1 MARQSD
7 IRLRRSAISGAIPA
21 TSALNL
27 GELALNT
34 YDGKLYM
41 KKDVGGTETIVEI
54 GGGGT
59 SQDAVWREYTYT
71 VTTGRTSFSGP
82 DDNSNTL
89 AYSTGYIQ
97 VFFNGVLLDSTD
109 YTATTSSS
117 VVLDSAAVAGDII
130 TISAFSKVLGTGDI
144 VIQQFTGNGSTAA
157 FTLSDNP
164 GNENNTR
171 VFIDGVYQNKNTYS
185 VSGTTLTLTEAP
197 ANSQIIEVE
206 IGSRNVTI
214 DDVNGLNITGNL
226 VVGSTITATGGN
238 STNWNTAYGWGD
250 HASAG
255 YTTTDTTY
263 SAGTGITLTGTTFSL
278 TDTAAKWTQDN
289 TKIAN
294 WDTAYGWGDHASVGY
309 TTTDTT
315 YSAGTGVT
323 LTGTTFSLTDTA
335 AKWTQDNTKISNWD
349 TAFGWGDHSI
359 EGYAT
364 ETYVGTQISNLV
376 DASPATL
383 DTLNELAAA
392 LGDDPNFATTVSTS
406 IGTKWTQDN
415 TKIANWDTAYGWGN
429 HATAG
434 YAASSHV
441 HSYLPLAGGTLS
453 GSLSLGTND
462 ITSVGTITAT
472 QFSGGLLGDV
482 TGNVLGNVTGD
493 VSGSSGTVLSLG
505 GHTTTDLTEGTN
517 LYFTDERVDDRVA
530 ALLVAGTNI
539 TLSYNDAAG
548 TLTVNSS
555 GKTQEEIEDIVGGL
569 LVAGTGIGLVYN
581 DAGGALTVTNTAVGA
596 NAFGNIAISGQS
608 TVAADSTNDTLTLVG
623 GTGITLVTDAG
634 TDTITITNS
643 SLGANAFGNITV
655 SGQATIAADST
666 GDTLTLAAGAG
677 MIITTTAG
685 TDTITISGNAAV
697 APFVTELYVA
707 TGGQTTFALTNTPQ
721 SEDSMMVFI
730 DGVYQNKNSYVLT
743 GSSLVFDSAVPINSE
758 VVFHIVQ
765 AAVNGTGNNLDTFTG
780 DNTTTD
786 FTLTIDPISENNVWV
801 FLDGVYQEKSE
812 FSVSGT
818 TLSFV
823 TAPASGDSVEVIT
836 PTITAVN
843 APSIDSINSVTMFN
857 ESNIVPNVVTTTTFG
872 TTSATSI
879 ASHSAS
885 TYRTVKYLVQCTQGT
900 DYHSTEINLIHD
912 GTTVYLT
919 EYGSLWDNASLG
931 TFDATISGGNILLQ
945 MTAGSASSM
954 TTKVISTAVPV

>member
-1 MARQSD
+1 MARQTD
-7 IRLRRSAISGAIPA
+7 IRLRRSAISGAIPT

-41 KKDVGGTETIVEI
+41 KKNVGGAETIVEI
-54 GGGGT
+54 GGGT
-59 SQDAVWREYTYT
+59 SQDAIWREYTYT
-71 VTTGRTSFSGP
+71 VTTSQTSFSGP

-109 YTATTSSS
+109 YTATTTSS

-144 VIQQFTGNGSTAA
+144 VIQQFTGNGSTVA

-171 VFIDGVYQNKNTYS
+171 VFIDGVYQNKDTYS
-185 VSGTTLTLTEAP
+185 VSGTALTFTQAP
-197 ANSQIIEVE
+197 VNSQIIEVE

-214 DDVNGLNITGNL
+214 DDINGLNIGGDL

-289 TKIAN
+289 TKISN
-294 WDTAYGWGDHASVGY
+294 WDTAY
-309 TTTDTT
+309 
-315 YSAGTGVT
+315 
-323 LTGTTFSLTDTA
+323 
-335 AKWTQDNTKISNWD
+335 
-349 TAFGWGDHSI
+349 GWGDHSI

-441 HSYLPLAGGTLS
+441 HSYLPLSGGTLS

-493 VSGSSGTVLSLG
+493 VSGSSGTVTSLG
-505 GHTTTDLTEGTN
+505 GHTTTDLAEGNN

-555 GKTQEEIEDIVGGL
+555 GKTQEEIEDIIGGL

-608 TVAADSTNDTLTLVG
+608 TVSADSTNDTLTLVG

-643 SLGANAFGNITV
+643 SLGANAFGNIAVT
-655 SGQATIAADST
+655 GQSTIAADST
-666 GDTLTLAAGAG
+666 GDTLTLVAGAG
-677 MIITTTAG
+677 MIITTAPG

-707 TGGQTTFALTNTPQ
+707 TSGQTTFALTNTPQ

-857 ESNIVPNVVTTTTFG
+857 ESNIVPNVVTTTTFE
-872 TTSATSI
+872 TTSATTI

-919 EYGSLWDNASLG
+919 EYGSLWDNAALG

>member
-1 MARQSD
+1 MARQTD
-7 IRLRRSAISGAIPA
+7 IRLRRSAISGAIPT

-41 KKDVGGTETIVEI
+41 KKNVGGAETIVEI
-54 GGGGT
+54 GGGT
-59 SQDAVWREYTYT
+59 SQDAIWREYTYT
-71 VTTGRTSFSGP
+71 VTTSQTSFSGP

-130 TISAFSKVLGTGDI
+130 TISAFAKVLGTGDI
-144 VIQQFTGNGSTAA
+144 VIQQFTGNGSTVA

-171 VFIDGVYQNKNTYS
+171 VFIDGVYQNKDTYS
-185 VSGTTLTLTEAP
+185 VSGTALTFTQAP
-197 ANSQIIEVE
+197 VNSQIIEVE
-206 IGSRNVTI
+206 IGSRNVTL
-214 DDVNGLNITGNL
+214 DDINGLNISGDL

-289 TKIAN
+289 TKISN
-294 WDTAYGWGDHASVGY
+294 WDTAY
-309 TTTDTT
+309 
-315 YSAGTGVT
+315 
-323 LTGTTFSLTDTA
+323 
-335 AKWTQDNTKISNWD
+335 
-349 TAFGWGDHSI
+349 GWGDHSI

-441 HSYLPLAGGTLS
+441 HSYLPLSGGTLS

-493 VSGSSGTVLSLG
+493 VSGSSGTVTSLG

-555 GKTQEEIEDIVGGL
+555 GKTQEEIEDIIGGL

-608 TVAADSTNDTLTLVG
+608 TVSADSTNDTLTLVG

-643 SLGANAFGNITV
+643 SLGANAFGNIAVT
-655 SGQATIAADST
+655 GQSTIAADST
-666 GDTLTLAAGAG
+666 GDTLTLVAGAG
-677 MIITTTAG
+677 MIITTAPG

-857 ESNIVPNVVTTTTFG
+857 ESNIVPNVVTTTTFE
-872 TTSATSI
+872 TTSATTI

-919 EYGSLWDNASLG
+919 EYGSLWDNAALG

>member
-1 MARQSD
+1 MARQTD
-7 IRLRRSAISGAIPA
+7 IRLRRSAISGAIPT

-41 KKDVGGTETIVEI
+41 KKNVGGAETIVEI
-54 GGGGT
+54 GGGT
-59 SQDAVWREYTYT
+59 SQDAIWREYTYT
-71 VTTGRTSFSGP
+71 VTTSQTSFSGP

-130 TISAFSKVLGTGDI
+130 TISAFAKVLGTGDI
-144 VIQQFTGNGSTAA
+144 VIQQFTGNGSTVA

-171 VFIDGVYQNKNTYS
+171 VFIDGVYQNKDTYS
-185 VSGTTLTLTEAP
+185 VSGTALTFTQAP
-197 ANSQIIEVE
+197 VNSQIIEVE
-206 IGSRNVTI
+206 IGSRNVTL
-214 DDVNGLNITGNL
+214 DDINGLNISGDL

-294 WDTAYGWGDHASVGY
+294 WDTAY
-309 TTTDTT
+309 
-315 YSAGTGVT
+315 
-323 LTGTTFSLTDTA
+323 
-335 AKWTQDNTKISNWD
+335 
-349 TAFGWGDHSI
+349 GWGDHSI

-441 HSYLPLAGGTLS
+441 HSYLPLSGGTLS

-493 VSGSSGTVLSLG
+493 VSGSSGTVTSLG
-505 GHTTTDLTEGTN
+505 GHTTTDLAEGNN

-555 GKTQEEIEDIVGGL
+555 GKTQEEIEDIIGGL

-608 TVAADSTNDTLTLVG
+608 TVSADSTNDTLTLVG

-643 SLGANAFGNITV
+643 SLGANAFGNIAVT
-655 SGQATIAADST
+655 GQSTIAADST
-666 GDTLTLAAGAG
+666 GDTLTLVAGAG
-677 MIITTTAG
+677 MIITTAPG

-872 TTSATSI
+872 TTSATTI

-919 EYGSLWDNASLG
+919 EYGSLWDNAALG